1 MEYNIGI
8 VGAGTMGIGVAS
20 CLTLHDVKYILVDI
34 SDERLNYAK
43 NEIEK
48 YVRFSKLVDK
58 SISSKEDV
66 FTNSILTTDLKAVS
80 ECDIVIE
87 NIPEVWDLKKPL
99 YHQLD
104 NICNEKTIFAA
115 NTSCT
120 SITKIA
126 SLTNRPQKVIGIHF
140 MNPVVLMPTVEV
152 IKGLLTD
159 SQCIEYSLE
168 FLKFINKNSIV
179 VNDGIGF
186 ASNRISHVFMNE
198 AAFTVYENIASPK
211 DVDELFKQ
219 CFNHKIGP
227 LETADIIGIDTVLN
241 SLNVL
246 YQDFQDS
253 KYRACPLLKQMVQA
267 NRLGRKTGIGFYTY
281 K

>member
-1 MEYNIGI
+1 MKYNIGI
-8 VGAGTMGIGVAS
+8 VGAGTMGIGIAS
-20 CLTLHDVKYILVDI
+20 CLALHDVKYILVDI
-34 SDERLNYAK
+34 SVEKLDCAK
-43 NEIEK
+43 KEIEK

-58 SISSKEDV
+58 TISSKEDV
-66 FTNSILTTDLKAVS
+66 FNNSVLTTDLKAIS
-80 ECDIVIE
+80 GCDMVIE

-99 YHQLD
+99 YCQLD
-104 NICNEKTIFAA
+104 NICNDKAIFAA

-126 SLTNRPQKVIGIHF
+126 SLTKRPEKVIGIHF

-152 IKGLLTD
+152 IKGFLTNA
-159 SQCIEYSLE
+159 QCLDYSIE
-168 FLKFINKNSIV
+168 FLKFINKNSII

-219 CFNHKIGP
+219 CFSHKIGP
-227 LETADIIGIDTVLN
+227 LETADMIGIDTVLN

-246 YQDFQDS
+246 YQDFQDP
-253 KYRACPLLKQMVQA
+253 KYRACPLLKQMVQS
-267 NRLGRKTGIGFYTY
+267 NRLGRKTGVGFYTY

>member
-8 VGAGTMGIGVAS
+8 IGAGTMGIGIAS
-20 CLTLHDVKYILVDI
+20 CLSLHDVKYTLVDI
-34 SDERLNYAK
+34 SNEKLNYAK
-43 NEIEK
+43 DEIQK

-58 SISSKEDV
+58 NISSKEDA
-66 FTNSILTTDLKAVS
+66 FNNSTLTDDLMAIS

-87 NIPEVWDLKKPL
+87 NIPEIWDLKKPL
-99 YHQLD
+99 YPQLD
-104 NICNEKTIFAA
+104 SICNEKTIFAA

-126 SLTNRPQKVIGIHF
+126 SLTKRPERVIGIHF

-152 IKGLLTD
+152 IKGFLTD
-159 SQCIEYSLE
+159 SKSLEYSLE
-168 FLKFINKNSIV
+168 FLKSINKKSIV

-186 ASNRISHVFMNE
+186 VSNRISHVFMNE
-198 AAFTVYENIASPK
+198 AAFTVYENTASPK
-211 DVDELFKQ
+211 DVDDLFKQ
-219 CFNHKIGP
+219 CFSHKIGP

-246 YQDFQDS
+246 YQDFQDP

>member
-1 MEYNIGI
+1 MKYNIGI
-8 VGAGTMGIGVAS
+8 VGAGTMGIGIAS
-20 CLTLHDVKYILVDI
+20 CLALHDVKYILVDI
-34 SDERLNYAK
+34 SVEKLDCAK
-43 NEIEK
+43 KEIEK

-58 SISSKEDV
+58 TISSKEDV
-66 FTNSILTTDLKAVS
+66 FNNSVLTTDLKAIS
-80 ECDIVIE
+80 GCDMVIE

-99 YHQLD
+99 YCQLD
-104 NICNEKTIFAA
+104 NICNDKAIFAA

-126 SLTNRPQKVIGIHF
+126 SLTKRPEKVIGIHF

-152 IKGLLTD
+152 IKGFLTD
-159 SQCIEYSLE
+159 AQCLNYSIE
-168 FLKFINKNSIV
+168 FLKFINKNSII

-219 CFNHKIGP
+219 CFSHKIGP
-227 LETADIIGIDTVLN
+227 LETADMIGIDTVLN

-246 YQDFQDS
+246 YQDFQDP
-253 KYRACPLLKQMVQA
+253 KYRACPLLKQMVQS
-267 NRLGRKTGIGFYTY
+267 NRLGRKTGVGFYTY